1 MFFGHQQVPGA
12 PRGIASCPQLLL
24 DQHDQ
29 LLASWQIEQGGE
41 NTASLMI
48 V

>member
-1 MFFGHQQVPGA
+1 MFFGHQQWPGA
-12 PRGIASCPQLLL
+12 PRGIASCPQLSL
-24 DQHDQ
+24 DQHHQ
-29 LLASWQIEQGGE
+29 LLAFWQLEQGGE